1 MLKNYLIIAFRN
13 LWRNKVYSFIN
24 IFGLAIGL
32 MSAMLIFLWIN
43 DELSFDQFHPKRAVL
58 YKAWNRSIFD
68 GEWHCWNTTPAPL
81 APTLKKDYPEIK
93 ATARYN
99 WVNPRLLTVG
109 KKHLHIEGT
118 TVDPDFLTMFGFP
131 LLKGNPQTA
140 LNDGQSIV
148 ITETLAKKLFGSQNP
163 MNQVIRIENEHN
175 FKVTGVLKDLPK
187 NTGFKFEYLLPWEYL
202 KKQGWDDT
210 SWGNNSYNTYV
221 ELNPNTSLEAVNR
234 KIKNITIKNSGGDE
248 QIEVFLHSIKNWR
261 LYSTFKNGKIVG
273 GRIDFVQLFGIIA
286 FFILLIACI
295 NFMNLATARSEKRY
309 KEVGIRKVI
318 GATREKLI
326 GQFLGES
333 LLITILAFIL
343 AIIFTELALP
353 AFNLLTEK
361 HLAIY
366 YTSPLYWLFAFCFA
380 LLVGLLA
387 GSYPAFYLSAFE
399 PARVLKGTYKTPRTF
414 INPRKILVVLQFTFS
429 IGLIICAIIVY
440 QQLQHAKN
448 REQGYKQENL
458 VFHYFT
464 GNIEKNYELIEKELI
479 EQNIALSVCKTNH
492 SITQANSN
500 TWGLSW
506 KGKNP
511 ASKIVFD
518 QMTGHSNFSKTFGVK
533 IVEGRDLDMKTY
545 KTDSSACIINQ
556 TAKKVMFLKNPIGEN
571 IRYDGKDFK
580 IVGIFKDFIWDSPYQ
595 PTDPM
600 FIRGGGG
607 WYNVMTFRL
616 SKTRSV
622 SENIKK
628 AEAVFKKY
636 NPYYPFNYQFVDADY
651 NKKFKTEQLI
661 GTLANLFT
669 VLTIII
675 ACLGLFGLSAYTAEQ
690 RTKEIGIRKVMGA
703 SVFSI
708 VELLSKDFLQLVIIS
723 FLIASPIAYY
733 LMGEW
738 LKSYQY
744 RIEINLLVFV
754 GAGLAAVFIALLTVS
769 FQAIKASFTNPVEAL
784 KYE

>member
-32 MSAMLIFLWIN
+32 TSAMLIFLWIN
-43 DELSFDQFHPKRAVL
+43 DEMSYDQFHQKRNVL
-58 YKAWNRSIFD
+58 YKAWNRAVFD
-68 GEWHCWNTTPAPL
+68 GELHCWNTTPAPL

-118 TVDPDFLTMFGFP
+118 EVDPDFLTMFGFP
-131 LLKGNPQTA
+131 LLQGNPQTA
-140 LNDGQSIV
+140 LNDVQSIV
-148 ITETLAKKLFGSQNP
+148 ITESLAKKLFGKQNP
-163 MNQVIRIENEHN
+163 MNQVIRIENKDN
-175 FKVTGVLKDLPK
+175 FKVTGIMKDLPK
-187 NTGFKFEYLLPWEYL
+187 NTVFKFEYLLPWEYM
-202 KKQGWDDT
+202 KKQGWDDPY
-210 SWGNNSYNTYV
+210 WGNNSYNTYV
-221 ELNPNTSLEAVNR
+221 ELNPNVAIEAVNK
-234 KIKNITIKNSGGDE
+234 KIKNITIKNSGGKE
-248 QIEVFLHSIKNWR
+248 QIEVFLHSIKDWR
-261 LYSTFKNGKIVG
+261 LYSTFKNGKITG
-273 GRIDFVQLFGIIA
+273 GRIEYVQLFGIIA
-286 FFILLIACI
+286 IFILLIACI

-333 LLITILAFIL
+333 FLITVLAFFL

-353 AFNLLTEK
+353 TFNLLTEK
-361 HLAIY
+361 TLAIY
-366 YTSPLYWLFAFCFA
+366 YSSFTYWLFALIFA
-380 LLVGLLA
+380 LAVGLLA
-387 GSYPAFYLSAFE
+387 GSYPAFYLSSFQ
-399 PARVLKGTYKTPRTF
+399 PARVLKGTYKSPKSF

-429 IGLIICAIIVY
+429 IGLIICTIIVF

-448 REQGYKQENL
+448 REQGYNKENL
-458 VFHYFT
+458 VYHYFT
-464 GNIEKNYELIEKELI
+464 GSLEKNYELIKKELI
-479 EQNIALSVCKTNH
+479 EQNIAVSVCKTNH
-492 SITQANSN
+492 AITHNNSN

-511 ASKIVFD
+511 ESKIVFD
-518 QMTGHSNFSKTFGVK
+518 QMTGHSDFSKTFGIQ
-533 IVEGRDLDMKTY
+533 IVEGRDLDMTTF
-545 KTDSSACIINQ
+545 KTDSAACIINQ
-556 TAKKVMFLKNPIGEN
+556 AAKKVMFLKNPIGEN
-571 IRYDGKDFK
+571 IRYDDKDFK
-580 IVGIFKDFIWDSPYQ
+580 IVGIFKDFIWGSPYQ
-595 PTDPM
+595 PTKPM
-600 FIRGGGG
+600 FIRGGSG

-616 SKTRSV
+616 SKNLPT

-636 NPYYPFNYQFVDADY
+636 NPYYPFDYQFVDEDY
-651 NKKFKTEQLI
+651 NKKFKMEQLI
-661 GTLANLFT
+661 GTLANMFT
-669 VLTIII
+669 ILTIII

-708 VELLSKDFLQLVIIS
+708 VGLLSKDFLRLVIFA

-733 LMGEW
+733 LMNQW

-744 RIEINLLVFV
+744 RIEISMIVFV
-754 GAGLAAVFIALLTVS
+754 AAGSVAVLIALLTVS